1 MALMLGCAVL
11 VAIGIAMIIAWGD
24 EDLHAPPGGAE
35 PPEGKLPFRLVIRRY
50 LWRVGLVFG
59 CGAGAGVLMAGP
71 GGRLVMRLLAVT
83 APQTAQG
90 RITEADE
97 IVGRIS
103 MSGTTGFIIFVGIF
117 FGLMIGI
124 FYLLIHRWLPRG
136 RLGGVVFGLLLLV
149 WFSVPADP
157 LRPDNPDFEIVGPGW
172 VSIIAFSVLVVFHG
186 MLVAAV
192 AGRYSRSLPLIS
204 KDWRTILMY
213 APLLLL
219 VPGFVLL
226 LGVVMG
232 AGVALAFNAVPAIAR
247 VWESSRVAV
256 AGRALGIVATVV
268 SLPFFVIGIAEIL
281 EKSPNY

>member
-1 MALMLGCAVL
+1 MALMLACGVL
-11 VAIGIAMIIAWGD
+11 VAIGIVLILAWGD
-24 EDLHAPPGGAE
+24 EDLQAPPGRE
-35 PPEGKLPFRLVIRRY
+35 ETPEDMLPSRLVMQRY
-50 LWRVGLVFG
+50 LWRAALVFG

-83 APQTAQG
+83 APQSAQG
-90 RITEADE
+90 RVTEADE

-103 MSGTTGFIIFVGIF
+103 LGGTTGFIIFIGIF
-117 FGLMIGI
+117 FGLLIGV

-149 WFSVPADP
+149 WFSALLDP

-172 VSIIAFSVLVVFHG
+172 VAIVAFSALVVFHG

-204 KDWRTILMY
+204 KDWRTILLY

-226 LGVVMG
+226 LGVAIG
-232 AGVALAFNAVPAIAR
+232 AAVALLFNAVPAIER
-247 VWESSRVAV
+247 IWKSSLVTV
-256 AGRALGIVATVV
+256 AGRTLGIVATLIT
-268 SLPFFVIGIAEIL
+268 LPIFVIGMVEIL
-281 EKSPNY
+281 EKSSK

>member
-1 MALMLGCAVL
+1 MLACGVL
-11 VAIGIAMIIAWGD
+11 VAIGIVLIVAWGD
-24 EDLHAPPGGAE
+24 EDLQASPGGE
-35 PPEGKLPFRLVIRRY
+35 ETPEGKLSPRLVMKRY
-50 LWRVGLVFG
+50 LWRVALVFG

-83 APQTAQG
+83 APQSAQG
-90 RITEADE
+90 RVTEADE

-103 MSGTTGFIIFVGIF
+103 VDGTTGFIIFIGIF
-117 FGLMIGI
+117 FGLLIGI

-149 WFSVPADP
+149 WFSTPLDP
-157 LRPDNPDFEIVGPGW
+157 LRPDNPDFGIVGPGW
-172 VSIIAFSVLVVFHG
+172 VALVAFSALVVIHG

-204 KDWRTILMY
+204 KDWRTILLY

-226 LGVVMG
+226 FAVAIG
-232 AGVALAFNAVPAIAR
+232 AAVAFVFNAVPAIGRIWRSRR
-247 VWESSRVAV
+247 VTI
-256 AGRALGIVATVV
+256 AGRALGIVATLIT
-268 SLPFFVIGIAEIL
+268 LPIFVIGMVEIL
-281 EKSPNY
+281 EKSPT